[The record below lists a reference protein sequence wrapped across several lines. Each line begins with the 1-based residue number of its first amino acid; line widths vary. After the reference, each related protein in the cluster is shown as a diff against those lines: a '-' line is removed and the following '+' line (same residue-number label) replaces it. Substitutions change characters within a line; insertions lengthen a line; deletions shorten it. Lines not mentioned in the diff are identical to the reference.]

1 LDWKDFIF
9 IFFGG
14 NLMGNL
20 QGQLTML
27 EGQLQQ
33 LKNKQVLNEDAS
45 TQMMIESLQSQIQSI
60 KERIRNG
67 EQ

>member
-1 LDWKDFIF
+1 
-9 IFFGG
+9 
-14 NLMGNL
+14 MGNL